1 MADTTPIATNSS
13 APPPSS
19 AAPTRVRT
27 LPAVERYSSHYIRYN
42 GPIGSRGANQT
53 THTAEVRFPGAPG
66 LAVVKAFPFS
76 DKGWIN
82 EALAWALGMELDVG
96 VPPAAMLLA
105 ASSDD
110 LAGATEPELVLARN
124 QWGSAGPIILW
135 CASRLEIKSPQHVW
149 PIAWERVVMSKPF
162 GRRLA
167 AFDAWLGNCD
177 RIAQNAPYW
186 TTKGRL
192 AAIDHER
199 LAFNQDW
206 LRGHPIHIDKS
217 GGVITHLMKEIREAI
232 NKKKIKTT
240 DAKALIAELVQMS
253 EEHSSA
259 LDAVRASSEQLVSMN
274 FGTPAADRLHTFLLE
289 RASSEFINERLE
301 QLR

>member
-1 MADTTPIATNSS
+1 MSDTIPTDTNASDPTTPAAT
-13 APPPSS
+13 PK
-19 AAPTRVRT
+19 VRC

-42 GPIGSRGANQT
+42 GPIGRTGTNQT

-82 EALAWALGMELDVG
+82 EALAWTLGMELDVG
-96 VPPAAMLLA
+96 VPPAAILLA
-105 ASSDD
+105 ASPAD
-110 LAGATEPELVLARN
+110 LANATEPELMLARS
-124 QWGSAGPIILW
+124 QWSLAGPIVLW
-135 CASRLEIKSPQHVW
+135 CASRLEIKPPQHVW
-149 PIAWERVVMSKPF
+149 PVAWERVVMSKPF

-186 TTKGRL
+186 MTRGRL

-206 LRGHPIHIDKS
+206 RSGLPIHMDKS
-217 GGVITHLMKEIREAI
+217 GGVMTHLMKEIRVAI
-232 NKKKIKTT
+232 NKKKIKAA
-240 DAKALIAELVQMS
+240 DAMALIADLVQLS
-253 EEHSSA
+253 DGHSAA
-259 LDAVRASSEQLVSMN
+259 LAAVRASSERLVTEN
-274 FGTPAADRLHTFLLE
+274 FGTTAAAGLHTFLLE
-289 RASSEFINERLE
+289 RASREFINERLE

>member
-1 MADTTPIATNSS
+1 MADITPTASNASEPT
-13 APPPSS
+13 ALTL
-19 AAPTRVRT
+19 PTRGRS

-42 GPIGSRGANQT
+42 GPIGRKGANQT

-66 LAVVKAFPFS
+66 LAVVKAFPFR
-76 DKGWIN
+76 DKGWVN
-82 EALAWALGMELDVG
+82 EALAWTLGMELDVG
-96 VPPAAMLLA
+96 VPPTAILLA
-105 ASSDD
+105 ASPSD
-110 LAGATEPELVLARN
+110 LAGATEPELVRARS

-135 CASRLEIKSPQHVW
+135 CASRLDIKPPQHVW
-149 PIAWERVVMSKPF
+149 PVAWERAVMSKPF

-186 TTKGRL
+186 TTRGRL

-206 LRGHPIHIDKS
+206 LCGLPIHMDKS
-217 GGVITHLMKEIREAI
+217 GAVMTHLMKEIREAI
-232 NKKKIKTT
+232 NKKKIKAAE
-240 DAKALIAELVQMS
+240 AKLLISELVQLS
-253 EEHSSA
+253 EGHSAA
-259 LDAVRASSEQLVSMN
+259 LAAVRGASEQLVSQN
-274 FGTPAADRLHTFLLE
+274 FGATAAADLHTFLFE
-289 RASSEFINERLE
+289 RASCDFINERLE